1 MFAVSKGDRP
11 PRPKNPDCLLGPTDD
26 VWSLIQDCWGQE
38 PGARPEMKS
47 VHRRLQSVI
56 VGSMPLIPSIGT
68 TSGDFGLGFRRVG
81 RRHSIDV
88 SLARLA
94 AHPYAHAARATNHT
108 ILGSRAS
115 IALDAGALSSTAIAG
130 TAADAAAEL
139 PRPLLGYFASHA
151 QPRLTDHAPPTLIAQ
166 SVPGPEKRKYELW
179 ARPPL
184 PGLPPSP
191 AYGLTY
197 ALSPVAAA
205 QVAALAHDAVSVD
218 DLHAHNS
225 LFTPDTHT
233 LPPPAEEPASGIPV
247 CSSQHASVRDDDA
260 WLAWA
265 AADASQLTLSP
276 SPIIPAQHDADS
288 HYYLPDLRGS
298 PLLVDKSSSA
308 MLVGRYQL
316 ERNSFGDEYLG

>member
-1 MFAVSKGDRP
+1 MLSKLLTSHHPFQEIYEKSQYAVMFAVSKGDRP
-11 PRPKNPDCLLGPTDD
+11 LRPKNPGCLLGPTDD
-26 VWSLIQDCWGQE
+26 VWSLIQDCWKQE
-38 PGARPEMKS
+38 PGTRPETRS
-47 VHRRLQSVI
+47 VHRRLQSVTI
-56 VGSMPLIPSIGT
+56 RSRPSIPSMGT
-68 TSGDFGLGFRRVG
+68 TSGDFGVGVPRVG

-88 SLARLA
+88 SLARIA
-94 AHPYAHAARATNHT
+94 AHPYAHAARAIKRT

-130 TAADAAAEL
+130 PAADAAAEL
-139 PRPLLGYFASHA
+139 PRPLLGFGS

-166 SVPGPEKRKYELW
+166 SVPGPKKRKYELW

-218 DLHAHNS
+218 DLHADNS
-225 LFTPDTHT
+225 LFTLDTHT

-247 CSSQHASVRDDDA
+247 CSSQHGSVRDDDA
-260 WLAWA
+260 WLAC
-265 AADASQLTLSP
+265 
-276 SPIIPAQHDADS
+276 
-288 HYYLPDLRGS
+288 PDFHGYR
-298 PLLVDKSSSA
+298 LLMDGTIV
-308 MLVGRYQL
+308 
-316 ERNSFGDEYLG
+316 RNVREQQPT